1 MMHLFH
7 TVGIRRSFLKK
18 KNCVTQYFV
27 NCGVPIFWLDFTPL
41 WPIVLHCINF
51 AVARYKKNKNIISK
65 MNSVSCCFFG
75 TRGNN

>member
-1 MMHLFH
+1 MLHLFH
-7 TVGIRRSFLKK
+7 TVGIRRSFLKKK

-51 AVARYKKNKNIISK
+51 AVAKYLKKNKISK

>member
-7 TVGIRRSFLKK
+7 TVGILWSFKK

-51 AVARYKKNKNIISK
+51 AVARYKKKQNL
-65 MNSVSCCFFG
+65 
-75 TRGNN
+75 